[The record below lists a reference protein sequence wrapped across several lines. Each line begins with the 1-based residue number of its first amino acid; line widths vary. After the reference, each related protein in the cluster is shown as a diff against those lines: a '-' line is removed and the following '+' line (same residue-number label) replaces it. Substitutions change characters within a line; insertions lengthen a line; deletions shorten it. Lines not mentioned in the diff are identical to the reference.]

1 MLLSRINLQFRQ
13 TVYTGSIG
21 KVLATYAPVKPF
33 ERPSAFTKSGIKE
46 RIFRFKTYFK
56 NIFG

>member
-1 MLLSRINLQFRQ
+1 MLLNKINLQFRR

-33 ERPSAFTKSGIKE
+33 ERPSIFSKNGINE
-46 RIFRFKTYFK
+46 RVFRFKTYFK
-56 NIFG
+56 NIFW